1 MRNNTFLSIAI
12 ASLLAI
18 DVSAQTS
25 ITSQY
30 NGYRDGDRLYRIIA
44 NDTILGNRG
53 ENCVWQLPSAA
64 EDDNFIKQTIYLRN
78 DSLTIVE
85 DDLMLHYIATDQEL
99 SMRGFQTRDMYSVQ
113 DTLSLELRYPFA
125 YGDSIADTFSRKSTY
140 YNTFTVRED
149 GNCYTVCDGRGILT
163 DGDETLKDVL
173 RVHHHSTTIS
183 EYNNVENSNVVPEVS
198 EVTEDK
204 YVWYYPGCRY
214 PVMDTRIIT
223 SKSNGEVIADTTFTS
238 LYMPEVQLSE
248 LSYDDANSE
257 LIAQREALGQSSGQD
272 GNGGEGDEGDNEGEK
287 PFPITMSATLQANH
301 TEITLDY
308 FVTAETD
315 ATFYACDM
323 AGRLLGCVTHL
334 SLSEGEHHETM
345 VLKNRPINSIVML
358 TMVVGNRQEVT
369 KVR

>member
-1 MRNNTFLSIAI
+1 MRTQVIISVAI
-12 ASLLAI
+12 SLLLAI
-18 DVSAQTS
+18 DSSAQTS
-25 ITSQY
+25 LTSQY
-30 NGYRDGDRLYRIIA
+30 NGYRDDDKLYRIVA
-44 NDTILGNRG
+44 NDTTLGNKG
-53 ENCVWQLPSAA
+53 DSCVWELPAVQD
-64 EDDNFIKQTIYLRN
+64 DDNFFKQTVFLRD

-85 DDLMLHYIATDQEL
+85 GDLMLHYIATDQGL
-99 SMRGFQTRDMYSVQ
+99 FMRGFQTRDMYSVQ
-113 DTLSLELRYPFA
+113 DTLSQELKYPFA
-125 YGDSIADTFSRKSTY
+125 YGDSIADTFSRTSTY
-140 YNTFTVRED
+140 YNTFTVREN
-149 GNCYTVCDGRGILT
+149 GSCYTVCDGRGVLT
-163 DGDETLKDVL
+163 DGEEILKDVL

-183 EYNNVENSNVVPEVS
+183 EYNNVEDGNALPEVS

-223 SKSNGEVIADTTFTS
+223 SKSNGEIIADTTFTS
-238 LYMPEVQLSE
+238 LYMPEVQLAE
-248 LSYDDANSE
+248 LPYDDDNSE

-272 GNGGEGDEGDNEGEK
+272 GSSDEGDNEGEK

-308 FVTAETD
+308 FVSEETD

-358 TMVVGNRQEVT
+358 TMVVGNRQEVH

>member
-1 MRNNTFLSIAI
+1 MKMRTQVIISVAI
-12 ASLLAI
+12 SLLLAI
-18 DVSAQTS
+18 DSSAQTS
-25 ITSQY
+25 LTSQY
-30 NGYRDGDRLYRIIA
+30 NGYRDDDKLYRIVA
-44 NDTILGNRG
+44 NDTTLGNRG
-53 ENCVWQLPSAA
+53 DSCVWELPALQ
-64 EDDNFIKQTIYLRN
+64 EDDNFFKQTVYLRN

-85 DDLMLHYIATDQEL
+85 GDLMLHYIATDQGL
-99 SMRGFQTRDMYSVQ
+99 FIRGFQTRDMYSVQ

-125 YGDSIADTFSRKSTY
+125 YGDSIADTFSRTSIY
-140 YNTFTVRED
+140 YNTFTVREN
-149 GNCYTVCDGRGILT
+149 GSCYTVCDGKGFLT

-173 RVHHHSTTIS
+173 RVHYHSTTIS
-183 EYNNVENSNVVPEVS
+183 EYNNVEDGNAVPEVS

-214 PVMDTRIIT
+214 PIMDTRIIT
-223 SKSNGEVIADTTFTS
+223 SKSNGEIIADTTFTS
-238 LYMPEVQLSE
+238 LYMPEVQLTE
-248 LSYDDANSE
+248 LPYDDDNSE
-257 LIAQREALGQSSGQD
+257 LIAQKEALGHSSGQGGS
-272 GNGGEGDEGDNEGEK
+272 GNEEDNEGEK

-308 FVTAETD
+308 FVSEETD

-323 AGRLLGCVTHL
+323 AGRLLGCVSHL

-358 TMVVGNRQEVT
+358 TMVVGNRQEVL

>member
-1 MRNNTFLSIAI
+1 MKTRIILSTAI
-12 ASLLAI
+12 VFLLAI
-18 DVSAQTS
+18 DISAQTS
-25 ITSQY
+25 VTSQY

-44 NDTILGNRG
+44 NDTTLGNRG
-53 ENCVWQLPSAA
+53 EDCVWQLPSAE
-64 EDDNFIKQTIYLRN
+64 EDNDFVKQTIFLRN

-85 DDLMLHYIATDQEL
+85 DDLMLHYIATDQGL
-99 SMRGFQTRDMYSVQ
+99 SMRGFQTRDMYSIQ
-113 DTLSLELRYPFA
+113 DTLSLKLRYPFA

-140 YNTFTVRED
+140 YNTFTIEEE
-149 GNCYTVCDGRGILT
+149 GSCYTVCDGRGVLT

-173 RVHHHSTTIS
+173 RVHHHSTVIS
-183 EYNNVENSNVVPEVS
+183 QYNNVEDNEMMPEVS

-204 YVWYYPGCRY
+204 YLWYYAGCRY

-257 LIAQREALGQSSGQD
+257 LIAQKEALGHSSGQ
-272 GNGGEGDEGDNEGEK
+272 GGSDDEGEK

-308 FVTAETD
+308 FVTEETD

-323 AGRLLGCVTHL
+323 AGRVLGCVTHL
-334 SLSEGEHHETM
+334 SLSEGEHHEKM